1 MITID
6 IRKPPAVD
14 ADPKVI
20 QQINFTGNLDIT
32 GQATMLFIIEKVKTT
47 ILAFS
52 QGTVKVQYFTL
63 IYYQYKMTKYNFL
76 NVKSSNSL
84 LNKLKSG
91 TENGSEV
98 TSKIYSNA
106 VGDSNDENLKL

>member
-6 IRKPPAVD
+6 IRKPLAVD

-52 QGTVKVQYFTL
+52 QGTVK
-63 IYYQYKMTKYNFL
+63 I
-76 NVKSSNSL
+76 
-84 LNKLKSG
+84 
-91 TENGSEV
+91 
-98 TSKIYSNA
+98 
-106 VGDSNDENLKL
+106 